1 MPRLRCR
8 VKIPGRGAR
17 RDACFGDLE
26 TEVGNVLLDEGSG
39 MKRAGW
45 PVIVTFEGVEG
56 VGQQRAF
63 ASSRRL
69 A

>member
-1 MPRLRCR
+1 
-8 VKIPGRGAR
+8 
-17 RDACFGDLE
+17 LE

-39 MKRAGW
+39 TKRAGW